1 MNDILHYRLLDGVA
15 QITFN
20 RPDVLNALDAPLLEA
35 LDQALRQAQRDGARA
50 GLLTGNGRA
59 FCSGADLASLGAS
72 MDMTNPIQVRGW
84 VHRMHEVLLRLFE
97 MEIPWV
103 AAVNGPA
110 VGVGCHFALA
120 CDFVFMSQDAYFLW
134 AFTQRGLSVDGGGT
148 WLLPRMVGL
157 HRAKRLAL
165 APEKLSAQG
174 AKELGLATAIVPA
187 DQLMKQAVELAQR
200 LACGPTVALG
210 LTKAAMN
217 RGLSQTFRQTLEF
230 EAQAQ
235 AINVQTEDV
244 QEGIRAFLE
253 KRAPRFQG
261 R

>member
-1 MNDILHYRLLDGVA
+1 MSDILTYRTLEGVA

-35 LDQALRQAQRDGARA
+35 LDQALHQAKRDGARA
-50 GLLTGNGRA
+50 GLLTGSGRA
-59 FCSGADLASLGAS
+59 FCSGADLAGLGAS
-72 MDMTNPIQVRGW
+72 MDMTNPVQVRGW
-84 VHRMHEVLLRLFE
+84 VHRMHEALLHLFD

-120 CDFVFMSQDAYFLW
+120 CDFVLMSEDAYFFW
-134 AFTQRGLSVDGGGT
+134 AFTLRGLSVDGGGT
-148 WLLPRMVGL
+148 WLLPRLVGL
-157 HRAKRLAL
+157 HRAKQLAL
-165 APEKLSAQG
+165 APEKLPAQD
-174 AKELGLATAIVPA
+174 AKALGLATAIVPA
-187 DQLMKQAVELAQR
+187 EQLMKQALALAQR
-200 LACGPTVALG
+200 LASGPTVALG

-217 RGLSQTFRQTLEF
+217 RGLGQTFAQMLEF

-235 AINVQTEDV
+235 AINVQTQDV